1 VNDRLSRL
9 ESEVQRLSRAL
20 ERIEDRL
27 GSLEQRVGTQA
38 SVATPPVATP
48 VAPAP
53 SDSEI
58 ASGITFTG
66 RTLLVLGGGYLL
78 RALTESGAIPALA
91 GVTLGLTYALVWLLG
106 ADRAGAK
113 ARTLSAAFH
122 GAAAVLV
129 AFPLLWEATSR
140 FQLLSPAASAGCL
153 AFVSGVAVSVAWRR
167 RLRSFAWVTVVGAT
181 LTSVALLIGTRDLI
195 SFGLLLV
202 LVGVATLWLTY
213 HSDWP
218 VVHWIVS
225 GIADVAV
232 ALLAVGLL
240 IERTNARPAAALVV
254 QLALFAL
261 FLGSILYRVVKERH
275 DPGPFEVVQTGA
287 VTLIGFGSALWTAP
301 GSLGFALGS
310 VGIAAGAGSY
320 ALSLSSRKLTPAC
333 ATYVSGVGF
342 LLFLL
347 GGTAARLEPTFFY
360 ALAGVGLSWFGSR
373 FELPIF
379 RLHGSAFVL
388 AAAISSGL
396 LVQAAFAFLAPV
408 EYAWPPVGLWLLV
421 SFLAATFAYV
431 LPAPPGL
438 PGKDRWFVRWRLAR
452 LLDLSIAVVA
462 LGGIVLAAAAPW
474 TSGRPGESADA
485 ATLATVRTAVLAASA
500 LALSA
505 LGRLERFHEASWLV
519 YPLLVAGGIKL
530 VLEDF
535 PQGRAVTLF
544 VGLALY
550 GGALILAPRAAR
562 SSR

>member
-1 VNDRLSRL
+1 MNDRLSRL
-9 ESEVQRLSRAL
+9 ETEVQSLSRAL
-20 ERIEDRL
+20 ERIEHRL
-27 GSLEQRVGTQA
+27 DSLEKRAGTQA
-38 SVATPPVATP
+38 SVATPRATP
-48 VAPAP
+48 AAPVP

-78 RALTESGAIPALA
+78 RALTESGALPPFA
-91 GVTLGLTYALVWLLG
+91 GVTLGLTYALAWLLA

-140 FQLLSPAASAGCL
+140 FQVLSPPWGASGL
-153 AFVSGVAVSVAWRR
+153 ALVSGVAVSVAWRR

-181 LTSVALLIGTRDLI
+181 LTSAALLVGTRDLV

-202 LVGVATLWLTY
+202 LVGVATLWLAY

-218 VVHWIVS
+218 VVHWIVA
-225 GIADVAV
+225 GIADATV

-240 IERTNARPAAALVV
+240 IERTNARPAAALLV
-254 QLALFAL
+254 QLALFSL
-261 FLGSILYRVVKERH
+261 FLGSILYRLLKHGHE
-275 DPGPFEVVQTGA
+275 PGPFEVVQTAA
-287 VTLIGFGSALWTAP
+287 VTLIGFGGALWTAP
-301 GSLGFALGS
+301 GPLGVVLGSLGL
-310 VGIAAGAGSY
+310 AAGAGSY
-320 ALSLSSRKLTPAC
+320 AASFLSRKLTPGC

-347 GGTAARLEPTFFY
+347 GSTAVGFEPTLFF
-360 ALAGVGLSWFGSR
+360 AVAGVGLSWFGSR

-421 SFLAATFAYV
+421 SFLAATFAYI
-431 LPAPPGL
+431 LPAPFA
-438 PGKDRWFVRWRLAR
+438 DSRWFVRWRLAR
-452 LLDLSIAVVA
+452 LLDLGIAVLA

-474 TSGRPGESADA
+474 ISGQPGEGADA
-485 ATLATVRTAVLAASA
+485 ASLATVRTAILAASA

-505 LGRLERFHEASWLV
+505 LGPLERFREASWLV

-530 VLEDF
+530 AVEDF
-535 PQGRAVTLF
+535 PQGRAATLF

>member
-9 ESEVQRLSRAL
+9 ESEVQSLSRAL
-20 ERIEDRL
+20 ERVEDRL
-27 GSLEQRVGTQA
+27 GSLEKRAGTQA
-38 SVATPPVATP
+38 SVGTEPVATP
-48 VAPAP
+48 APVP
-53 SDSEI
+53 SDSEV
-58 ASGITFTG
+58 ATGITFAG

-78 RALTESGAIPALA
+78 RALTESGALPPMA
-91 GVTLGLTYALVWLLG
+91 GVTLGLTYALLWLLA

-113 ARTLSAAFH
+113 SRTLSAAFH

-153 AFVSGVAVSVAWRR
+153 AFVSGVAISVAWRR

-181 LTSVALLIGTRDLI
+181 LTSVALLVGTRDLV

-202 LVGVATLWLTY
+202 LVGVATLWLAY

-218 VVHWIVS
+218 VVHWIVA
-225 GIADVAV
+225 GIADATV

-240 IERTNARPAAALVV
+240 IERTNASPAAALVV
-254 QLALFAL
+254 QLALFVL

-287 VTLIGFGSALWTAP
+287 VILVGFGGALWTAP

-310 VGIAAGAGSY
+310 VGIAAGAGCY
-320 ALSLSSRKLTPAC
+320 ALSFSSRNLTPAG

-342 LLFLL
+342 LLTLL
-347 GGTAARLEPTFFY
+347 GGAALPFEPTLFF
-360 ALAGVGLSWFGSR
+360 ALAAVGLSSLGSKLER
-373 FELPIF
+373 PVLC
-379 RLHGSAFVL
+379 LHGAAFVL
-388 AAAISSGL
+388 ASAISSTL
-396 LVQAAFAFLAPV
+396 LGQAVYAFFAPAA
-408 EYAWPPVGLWLLV
+408 YAWPPVGPWLLV
-421 SFLAATFAYV
+421 SFLAAAFAYTF
-431 LPAPPGL
+431 PPSR
-438 PGKDRWFVRWRLAR
+438 DNRWFVKWRLAR
-452 LLDLSIAVVA
+452 LLDLAIAVLA
-462 LGGIVLAAAAPW
+462 LGGIALAAAAPW
-474 TSGRPGESADA
+474 ISGRPGEGADA
-485 ATLATVRTAVLAASA
+485 ASLATVRTAVVAASA
-500 LALSA
+500 LALGV

-530 VLEDF
+530 LLEDF
-535 PQGRAVTLF
+535 PHGRAVTLF

-550 GGALILAPRAAR
+550 GGALILAPRATR